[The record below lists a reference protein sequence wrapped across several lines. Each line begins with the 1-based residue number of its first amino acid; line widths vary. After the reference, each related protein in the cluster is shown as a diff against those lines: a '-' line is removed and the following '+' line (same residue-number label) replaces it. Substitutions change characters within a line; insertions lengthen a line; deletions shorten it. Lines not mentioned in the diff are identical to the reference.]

1 MKDNSTDYA
10 IRVAVS
16 EKVLEAYA
24 AFAIGGE
31 NEYPAAISQFKEALQ
46 LSESLIVPSDSDLFQ
61 RREINR
67 YLGMLT
73 YLLEG
78 DDYLHKA
85 EAYYNAGMP
94 LEAANDLRTAL
105 FYVYCMN
112 KLADAT
118 NDQSYYRKRYDV
130 SWAVFST
137 RFAEVQDDC
146 YKASF
151 LACIITEKILGRIC
165 SQDLDGATEI
175 NRILGTLE
183 DCEDTYNMYQQ
194 MIDTERRESEKSPGV
209 LGKLFRRFSR

>member
-1 MKDNSTDYA
+1 MKDNSTDHA
-10 IRVAVS
+10 IRAAVS
-16 EKVLEAYA
+16 EKVLEAYS

-31 NEYPAAISQFKEALQ
+31 NEYPSAISQFKEALQ
-46 LSESLIVPSDSDLFQ
+46 LSENLIVPSDSDLFQ

-85 EAYYNAGMP
+85 ESFYNEGTPM
-94 LEAANDLRTAL
+94 EETKDLRTAL

-118 NDQSYYRKRYDV
+118 NDQSYYIKRYNV
-130 SWAVFST
+130 SWAVYST
-137 RFAEVQDDC
+137 RFADIQDDC

-165 SQDLDGATEI
+165 AQDLDGASEI

-194 MIDTERRESEKSPGV
+194 MIDTERSESDKSPGV